1 IENHRPNL
9 LLVNF
14 TSFDEAQRRNGL
26 LSAESLRAMEAI
38 DGLVKKIIDATEN
51 SRIAEETTF
60 ILVSDSGASKVEKEF
75 NPNVLLAKKGWLV
88 SDGQGRITSWRAV
101 ARSLGGACALLVKD
115 TQNKDFPYTVPTFF
129 TP

>member
-38 DGLVKKIIDATEN
+38 DGLVKKIVDATEN

-75 NPNVLLAKKGWLV
+75 NPNVLLAKKGWLA
-88 SDGQGRITSWRAV
+88 SDVHGRITSWRAV
-101 ARSLGGACALLVKD
+101 AQSLGGSPAPLPQT
-115 TQNKDFPYTVPTFF
+115 TQENGFIHEHAT
-129 TP
+129 